1 MTDENLDQIL
11 KQALAPEINDTEI
24 MVHRGRMGK
33 MRKFEKI
40 GKAVAAAA
48 AICIIGIGAL
58 GYFNPVLAA
67 KIPLIGGIFEQIED
81 DIRYSGD
88 YANRASILTSM
99 DPAGNTDTRSQKQ
112 KRSRYSP
119 YCI

>member
-1 MTDENLDQIL
+1 MKDEKLDQIL

-24 MVHRGRMGK
+24 TVHRGRK
-33 MRKFEKI
+33 NRMRKFERI
-40 GKAVAAAA
+40 GKAVAAAV

-81 DIRYSGD
+81 DVIYSGD
-88 YANRASILTSM
+88 YSNRGSFLTNEDSTGNAAAS
-99 DPAGNTDTRSQKQ
+99 D
-112 KRSRYSP
+112 
-119 YCI
+119 